1 MKSLAPLARVGGVA
15 NVVQCLLYQPGQCLM
30 LLRPHLEKV
39 PSIESPNSR
48 DTSTWEQVQRM
59 LRELENVKGGTGNK
73 LGEEEA
79 VKEQSWRSQTTCR
92 GRQGKV

>member
-1 MKSLAPLARVGGVA
+1 MSKEEFDK
-15 NVVQCLLYQPGQCLM
+15 NV
-30 LLRPHLEKV
+30 
-39 PSIESPNSR
+39 
-48 DTSTWEQVQRM
+48 
-59 LRELENVKGGTGNK
+59 K